1 MSSHLSKRT
10 MLASQTLVH
19 QWLIFFEKIQ
29 SWRWRAFQKT
39 WVGKGKV
46 IFPLGSHNHVTEGI
60 SIISLFFFFFFFANS
75 TFYYTLPI
83 FSLAVF
89 HERSYKGISNSALL
103 HKDPL
108 LAKSVPLFLETA
120 EVPAVCWGL
129 TEVWKESVEAAGPL
143 SLQDYC

>member
-1 MSSHLSKRT
+1 MESIPKNMS
-10 MLASQTLVH
+10 
-19 QWLIFFEKIQ
+19 
-29 SWRWRAFQKT
+29 
-39 WVGKGKV
+39 GKGEGN
-46 IFPLGSHNHVTEGI
+46 FPSGFSQSRDRRYFHYLT
-60 SIISLFFFFFFFANS
+60 FFFFFFANS

-129 TEVWKESVEAAGPL
+129 TEV
-143 SLQDYC
+143 